1 MMKEPHRP
9 HSHMYV
15 ATTLNM
21 GDMEDAPPAIS
32 ALREQHILSLT
43 VYGRGGA
50 PRAIYAWKQR
60 VFWKMCRHNLH
71 PKICHPLVS
80 ASILP
85 GTLTD
90 REDLKAALL

>member
-1 MMKEPHRP
+1 MMKEPRRP
-9 HSHMYV
+9 YSHTPI
-15 ATTLNM
+15 ATPLNM
-21 GDMEDAPPAIS
+21 GDMEDSPPAIS
-32 ALREQHILSLT
+32 ALTEQHILSLT
-43 VYGRGGA
+43 VGGRGGA

-71 PKICHPLVS
+71 PNICHPLVS